1 MKKFNCN
8 LFFTHRDLNIQVLTN
23 SVTTERLSCYSRLFY
38 FWQAFKEEEFT
49 STRESKFGHV
59 QFLQFFKRIIHMP
72 LFLLTVGLMELR
84 VTLLSLWESWDF
96 NLQLDTVLR
105 YEKKACLF
113 QVLNKFSFQD
123 LYEDVDYG
131 VLSSNTKIKVK
142 VNPSGCV
149 ILKMET
155 IPERFSKRP
164 LNPYFYRHN
173 QN

>member
-1 MKKFNCN
+1 
-8 LFFTHRDLNIQVLTN
+8 LIL
-23 SVTTERLSCYSRLFY
+23 
-38 FWQAFKEEEFT
+38 
-49 STRESKFGHV
+49 
-59 QFLQFFKRIIHMP
+59 
-72 LFLLTVGLMELR
+72 
-84 VTLLSLWESWDF
+84 
-96 NLQLDTVLR
+96 
-105 YEKKACLF
+105 
-113 QVLNKFSFQD
+113 QD

-164 LNPYFYRHN
+164 LNPYYYRHN